1 MAAFH
6 AELAV
11 HVTLAECEMRI
22 KKQPSLQPFVGD
34 ADHDRGAGS
43 VAVSV
48 RLSSGIDQLQVALVD
63 EAAQQ
68 QVEQSV
74 HGTTTAS
81 LRPVVFPSL
90 STQADVASRLP

>member
-1 MAAFH
+1 MR
-6 AELAV
+6 
-11 HVTLAECEMRI
+11 VT
-22 KKQPSLQPFVGD
+22 KQPPLQPFVGD
-34 ADHDRGAGS
+34 ADHNRDAAS
-43 VAVSV
+43 VTVLV
-48 RLSSGIDQLQVALVD
+48 RLSSSIDQLQITRAD
-63 EAAQQ
+63 KAAQQ